1 MIIFGDILIRG
12 HNLVIRE
19 VNIFWR
25 LIKVGNDLVTRE
37 HELVIVVD
45 NNYICD
51 IGRRGRRICQ

>member
-1 MIIFGDILIRG
+1 VIIFGDILIRG

-25 LIKVGNDLVTRE
+25 LIEVGNDLVTGE

-51 IGRRGRRICQ
+51 IGR

>member
-19 VNIFWR
+19 VNIFGR
-25 LIKVGNDLVTRE
+25 LIEMGND
-37 HELVIVVD
+37 LVIVVD

-51 IGRRGRRICQ
+51 IGR

>member
-19 VNIFWR
+19 VNIFGR
-25 LIKVGNDLVTRE
+25 LIEVGNDLVTRE

-51 IGRRGRRICQ
+51 IGR